1 MHVQTTHDSA
11 RSLSLQFSD
20 TRLRMDSDSSALEV
34 QIESLRNAIYVEEEK
49 QNALEQRKGKHKGVR
64 AQEQTLEELNKK
76 VAEVYRSIFSE
87 ADHSLGTLQMLT
99 NIEARLEELL
109 SVIAL
114 MPPVEVEAAERQ
126 KEKERRTRVRELK
139 QLEQQKLQE
148 ERIQRS
154 IRRSQ
159 EPVKRRVGKPEMF
172 RSVLQVRKK
181 KVANDDKNQQSEED
195 TLDFYLGLA

>member
-1 MHVQTTHDSA
+1 MTAARCDGSAADLACDWARKDASSSA
-11 RSLSLQFSD
+11 RFLSS
-20 TRLRMDSDSSALEV
+20 V
-34 QIESLRNAIYVEEEK
+34 VEEENQK
-49 QNALEQRKGKHKGVR
+49 GLEQRKGKHKGVQ

-76 VAEVYRSIFSE
+76 VAEVYRAIFSE

-114 MPPVEVEAAERQ
+114 MPPADVEVAERQ
-126 KEKERRTRVRELK
+126 KEKERRTRVREQK

-172 RSVLQVRKK
+172 RSVLVVRKK
-181 KVANDDKNQQSEED
+181 KVDDTAKDQENEED
-195 TLDFYLGLA
+195 KLDFYLQMA

>member
-1 MHVQTTHDSA
+1 MGKGRALLDRAGKNTGVQ
-11 RSLSLQFSD
+11 
-20 TRLRMDSDSSALEV
+20 
-34 QIESLRNAIYVEEEK
+34 
-49 QNALEQRKGKHKGVR
+49 
-64 AQEQTLEELNKK
+64 AQEQTLEDLNKK
-76 VAEVYRSIFSE
+76 VAEVYRAIFAE
-87 ADHSLGTLQMLT
+87 ADLSLGTLQMLT

-114 MPPVEVEAAERQ
+114 MPPAEVEVAERQ
-126 KEKERRTRVRELK
+126 KEKERRTRVREQK

-172 RSVLQVRKK
+172 RSVLVVRKK
-181 KVANDDKNQQSEED
+181 KVDDTNKDQESEED
-195 TLDFYLGLA
+195 KLDFYLNMA